1 MGIYNSE
8 YENYYNSIKRK
19 NTGGF
24 ENKNRGSKFGNNW
37 IAKRLIVDLSGVL
50 FLLVFIMGCKI
61 MATPKTIAVYNYSKN
76 VVSIN
81 FDYKSLIFDF
91 KKNGFILDNGSTTK
105 ESLNEIDSKF
115 DAKKIKND
123 FINWLSKFGKIN

>member
-19 NTGGF
+19 STGGF
-24 ENKNRGSKFGNNW
+24 ENKNKSAKISNNW
-37 IAKRLIVDLSGVL
+37 ITKRLIVDLSGVL

-76 VVSIN
+76 VVSKN

-91 KKNGFILDNGSTTK
+91 KKNGFILDNKNTTK
-105 ESLNEIDSKF
+105 ESSNEMDSKF
-115 DAKKIKND
+115 DAKEIKNN
-123 FINWLSKFGKIN
+123 FINWFSKFGKIN